1 MEDLQS
7 FLIVCLSCLVSTI
20 LVRAILTKT
29 RTTARLPPS
38 PPALPIIGHLHLVD
52 RLPHQAFHKI
62 SNRYGPLIHLF
73 LGSVPCVVVSSP
85 EMAKEFLKTQ
95 ETSFLNRPNRS
106 VLNYLSYPWSDFVFA
121 EFGPYWKFMKKL
133 SMSRLLGGQTLDQL
147 LPIRSDELR
156 RLLKLILER
165 ANEKEAVEVGGEL
178 TKLTNNVFSRMIMS
192 KRCAENDEEG
202 DEIRKAVNETAEL
215 LGKFNFSDY
224 IWLCRKLD
232 LQGYWKKSKEIHE
245 KFDKMMEKIIEEH
258 QEAIT
263 KVEEKGKYKDV
274 LGILLEILEDESSEV
289 RLTRENIKA
298 FVLVFGTDQDGFVF
312 SVARRSNSD
321 ILKMDIRNGAMV
333 VFTKETLS
341 RAGGVRITVPAG
353 LGPNVCARDLRIRMP
368 DWKTR
373 SEVFVAG
380 TDTSAITIEWA
391 LAELMNHPNIMA
403 KAREEIDSVVGKT
416 RLVEESDIVNLPYI
430 QAIVTETLRLHP
442 AAPLLPRESSEKCT
456 INGYEIPAKTQL
468 YVNLWAIGRDPKHWE
483 DPLEFNPERFLSEEG
498 TLKNQLDVR
507 GQNFHL
513 LPFGSGRRVCPG
525 ASLALRFVTTSLAAM
540 IQCFEWKVDGKDGP
554 VIDMQEGPG
563 LTLPRAHPL
572 ICVPISRLSP
582 LPIFYSAL
590 DHLT

>member
-298 FVLVFGTDQDGFVF
+298 FVL
-312 SVARRSNSD
+312 
-321 ILKMDIRNGAMV
+321 
-333 VFTKETLS
+333 
-341 RAGGVRITVPAG
+341 
-353 LGPNVCARDLRIRMP
+353 
-368 DWKTR
+368 
-373 SEVFVAG
+373 EVFVAG